1 MGNGGRC
8 ALGDIFGK
16 NDVSMVLE
24 HELGK
29 AQDEDS
35 VQTVRNNRELCP
47 MADKNYSGPT
57 FRGRR
62 KL

>member
-1 MGNGGRC
+1 
-8 ALGDIFGK
+8 
-16 NDVSMVLE
+16 MVLE